1 MTIEKE
7 IFGFEITVDN
17 VLRVEVFNGEDD
29 RREIEPGDIGGEPPG
44 PPKVREKFAA
54 WDVRQ
59 EHIDID
65 LVLVGSIKFN
75 DKWMSY
81 TLKDN
86 SLGVD
91 MFHLL
96 QSHNF

>member
-7 IFGFEITVDN
+7 IFGFKITVDN
-17 VLRVEVFNGEDD
+17 VLRMEVFNGKND
-29 RREIEPGDIGGEPPG
+29 RREIEPGDVGGESPG
-44 PPKVREKFAA
+44 PSKVREEFAT
-54 WDVRQ
+54 WNVRQ

-65 LVLVGSIKFN
+65 LVLVGGMQFD

-86 SLGVD
+86 SLRVD
-91 MFHLL
+91 VFHLL
-96 QSHNF
+96 